1 MWQDGTI
8 PTKKGPTGKHKD
20 AERILFISGLSACYD
35 HRSTIVGMSASPF
48 HDQRAEPIIAAHR
61 YGNMARAGQST
72 AREPT
77 PSFRFRVG
85 AFSLALTH
93 TQVYAKR
100 MEKDVWIEDFPSAGC
115 GKRVESGPIR
125 SQFGNNK
132 LSIPFDLLELQSLIR
147 WNRGWHGFGK
157 WILVTRGVLFCLG

>member
-1 MWQDGTI
+1 MLSCRMSLICVTRKTSFNSYCTTLFPKKCDAFDKVCAKTKFC
-8 PTKKGPTGKHKD
+8 PTCTCDKIARSRPKKGPTGKHKD

-61 YGNMARAGQST
+61 YGNMARAGQCT

-85 AFSLALTH
+85 AFSSALTH

-100 MEKDVWIEDFPSAGC
+100 MERDV
-115 GKRVESGPIR
+115 
-125 SQFGNNK
+125 
-132 LSIPFDLLELQSLIR
+132 
-147 WNRGWHGFGK
+147 
-157 WILVTRGVLFCLG
+157 